1 MLALIKLT
9 LTLPGLSAPKMSWVT
24 LPIAPTGVVS
34 VSPVTRQATSASQK
48 DSVTA
53 IAVSQT
59 GMPKLACPSQAS
71 ATNETIWPAPN
82 QLIGVSMRSA
92 SLAAAERKASSRPR
106 SRNALN
112 AVRQLSAKLNSP
124 AASMQDAPNQSV
136 HCTRAAKPAP
146 SMTPFVSRIGTTTA
160 QHNVPETNMVAQTR
174 IPVMAPAATNMRSQ
188 EKTTV
193 RPDQASYWLPR
204 SHFCR
209 FVRRTALEK
218 RSRLVLTID

>member
-48 DSVTA
+48 DSATA

-71 ATNETIWPAPN
+71 ATSDTIWPTTN
-82 QLIGVSMRSA
+82 QLIGA
-92 SLAAAERKASSRPR
+92 T
-106 SRNALN
+106 
-112 AVRQLSAKLNSP
+112 
-124 AASMQDAPNQSV
+124 MQDAPNQRV
-136 HCTRAAKPAP
+136 HCTMAAKPAT
-146 SMTPFVSRIGTTTA
+146 SMTPFVCRTGTTTA

-174 IPVMAPAATNMRSQ
+174 IPVMAPAARNMKSQ

-193 RPDQASYWLPR
+193 RPDQ
-204 SHFCR
+204 
-209 FVRRTALEK
+209 
-218 RSRLVLTID
+218 